1 MHRLASARLSDVC
14 DPVVSSASSDAA
26 SPMSGPTPPSRHTT
40 RPTVVLTGA
49 SGLLGTWLRRT
60 VPDGIDLVG
69 VVHRRALSGIREIE
83 ADLRDAAATR
93 AAIRGVRPDLVIHAA
108 YRLDAS
114 SIVTATRH
122 MVAAA
127 QDSDADLVFV
137 SSDAVFAGDGLR
149 RAEDAVP
156 DPLHDYGRWKAEA
169 ETLVAGLGSRS
180 TIVRLPL
187 LVSLDPPDHV
197 VTKITQ
203 GAVTRTATTWFS
215 DELRQ
220 PASAAEVA
228 TALWRI
234 VGLDGADRSGVW
246 HLPGPELLS
255 RFAIA
260 QRVVARLGLETSAIV
275 AAPTPAGVVRPLSL
289 VLEGGRAAEFVDWSP
304 SPIP

>member
-1 MHRLASARLSDVC
+1 M
-14 DPVVSSASSDAA
+14 
-26 SPMSGPTPPSRHTT
+26 
-40 RPTVVLTGA
+40 VLTGA

-69 VVHRRALSGIREIE
+69 VVHRRAPEGIRHVD
-83 ADLRDAAATR
+83 ADLRDEAATR
-93 AAIRGVRPDLVIHAA
+93 AAIGAVRPDLVIHAA
-108 YRLDAS
+108 YRLDAP
-114 SIVTATRH
+114 SIVAATRHVTATAR
-122 MVAAA
+122 
-127 QDSDADLVFV
+127 DADAHLVFV
-137 SSDAVFAGDGLR
+137 SSDAVFAGDGLP

-156 DPLHDYGRWKAEA
+156 DPPHDYGRWKAEA
-169 ETLVAGLGSRS
+169 ETLVAGLGRRS

-197 VTKITQ
+197 LARIRQ
-203 GAVTRTATTWFS
+203 GAATRTPTIWFD

-228 TALWRI
+228 AALWRI
-234 VGLDGADRSGVW
+234 VGLDRADRSGVW

-260 QRVVARLGLETSAIV
+260 QRAVARLGLETSAIV
-275 AAPTPAGVVRPLSL
+275 AAPTPAGVVRPRSL
-289 VLEGGRAAEFVDWSP
+289 VLEGGRAAESVDWSP